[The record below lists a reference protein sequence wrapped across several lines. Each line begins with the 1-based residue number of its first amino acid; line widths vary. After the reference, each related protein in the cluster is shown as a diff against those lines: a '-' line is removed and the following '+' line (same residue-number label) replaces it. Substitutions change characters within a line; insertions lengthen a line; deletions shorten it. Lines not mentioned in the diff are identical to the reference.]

1 MGEEEAKRK
10 AEVEAKIKAEME
22 AKKKAL
28 AEARLKADAEAKKKA
43 ETEAKL
49 KAEMEAKFKA
59 EAEAKK
65 KTSDSEAVNV
75 EAVPIEQ
82 RSGAVRHMN
91 DAKVDESGS
100 IIDALK
106 NWWKKFQSPK

>member
-1 MGEEEAKRK
+1 MGNRNGKRK
-10 AEVEAKIKAEME
+10 AEEEAESE
-22 AKKKAL
+22 AKKKM
-28 AEARLKADAEAKKKA
+28 EEEAKKKA
-43 ETEAKL
+43 EAEAKM

>member
-1 MGEEEAKRK
+1 MGEEEAKKK
-10 AEVEAKIKAEME
+10 AEAEAKVKAEAD
-22 AKKKAL
+22 AKKKM
-28 AEARLKADAEAKKKA
+28 EEEAKKKA
-43 ETEAKL
+43 EAEAKM

-59 EAEAKK
+59 EAEAKRK
-65 KTSDSEAVNV
+65 SSDSEAVNV

-106 NWWKKFQSPK
+106 NWWKKFQSTK